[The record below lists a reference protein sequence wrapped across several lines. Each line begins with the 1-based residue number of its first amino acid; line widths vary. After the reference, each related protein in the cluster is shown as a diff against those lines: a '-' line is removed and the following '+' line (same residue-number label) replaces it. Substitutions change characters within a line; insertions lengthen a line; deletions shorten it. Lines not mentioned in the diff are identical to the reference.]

1 MTLEEWKYYRNTTVK
16 EIETLN
22 KKELAK
28 TLGIEMDLARDI
40 QNGDYNHQIK
50 AWEDIVREKE
60 KNKRMLL

>member
-16 EIETLN
+16 KIETLN

-50 AWEDIVREKE
+50 AWENIVREKE

>member
-50 AWEDIVREKE
+50 AWENIVREKE

>member
-28 TLGIEMDLARDI
+28 TLGIEMDLAKDI

-50 AWEDIVREKE
+50 AWENIVREKE